1 MRRIKNIY
9 NAFCLATLF
18 FASCGN
24 KSHLTIDNYPKS
36 RIIVLTDILNEPDDS
51 QTLVRL
57 LMYSN
62 EVDIEG
68 LIAVSSCHQYKG
80 KNDPNPDR
88 NTVHPDEIKKYVK
101 AYGKVREN
109 LMKHIDGWPTTDYLL
124 SVTGAGPEGFGTRDI
139 GPGLSTS
146 GSAIV
151 CNAIKKQDER
161 PLYVII
167 NGGANCLAQALIDL
181 GQEISRDELD
191 ELLKNVR
198 VCDNA
203 GQDNAGA
210 WIAYNFPDLHYKRSS
225 HQVYNFMNQT
235 GPAVWDTTFYPGK
248 AQHLWAAE
256 HIQNNHGV
264 LGAIYPTRMRW
275 KDPTTFSTIEGGGSG
290 NFIGFANRGLYHP
303 EHIEW
308 GGWGGRFK
316 TEKEKNIYANQLKW
330 AEKDLFYSEDEF
342 KPYFMFP
349 EASDNWT
356 DPITGK
362 EYNGIGVPIFR
373 WRRAYQNDF
382 RARMDWCVDDF
393 QTANHNPVAAVN
405 GDKSD
410 GIVYLNAI
418 AGSMVKLDASDSADP
433 DGDELSFRWFYYP
446 EAGTYQGSVQLIRH
460 DNANVKI
467 LVPEDAGG
475 KQIHIILEVEDKH
488 PEVPLTA
495 YRRVI
500 IKANN
505 K

>member
-1 MRRIKNIY
+1 M
-9 NAFCLATLF
+9 
-18 FASCGN
+18 
-24 KSHLTIDNYPKS
+24 
-36 RIIVLTDILNEPDDS
+36 
-51 QTLVRL
+51 
-57 LMYSN
+57 
-62 EVDIEG
+62 
-68 LIAVSSCHQYKG
+68 
-80 KNDPNPDR
+80 
-88 NTVHPDEIKKYVK
+88 
-101 AYGKVREN
+101 
-109 LMKHIDGWPTTDYLL
+109 
-124 SVTGAGPEGFGTRDI
+124 
-139 GPGLSTS
+139 
-146 GSAIV
+146 
-151 CNAIKKQDER
+151 
-161 PLYVII
+161 
-167 NGGANCLAQALIDL
+167 
-181 GQEISRDELD
+181 
-191 ELLKNVR
+191 
-198 VCDNA
+198 
-203 GQDNAGA
+203 
-210 WIAYNFPDLHYKRSS
+210 
-225 HQVYNFMNQT
+225 
-235 GPAVWDTTFYPGK
+235 
-248 AQHLWAAE
+248 
-256 HIQNNHGV
+256 
-264 LGAIYPTRMRW
+264 
-275 KDPTTFSTIEGGGSG
+275 
-290 NFIGFANRGLYHP
+290 
-303 EHIEW
+303 
-308 GGWGGRFK
+308 
-316 TEKEKNIYANQLKW
+316 
-330 AEKDLFYSEDEF
+330 FYSEDEF